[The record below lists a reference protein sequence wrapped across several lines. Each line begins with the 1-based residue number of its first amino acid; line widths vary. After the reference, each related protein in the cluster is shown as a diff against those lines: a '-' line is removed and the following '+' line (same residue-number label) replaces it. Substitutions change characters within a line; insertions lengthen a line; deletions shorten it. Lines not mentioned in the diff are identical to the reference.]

1 MFLSRDSL
9 LNSKNEYVQNCIA
22 RVTVEEDAYERKI
35 RERNEEEEEILNA
48 ERLERFRKE
57 KENWSDKDNKREK
70 KTENIPEGGKSDPIL
85 EDLPTWWQ
93 WATRECQGAGKLG
106 ILRERMRL
114 ERVAVS
120 KWMDEKNVLKGGQTE
135 KSVEIN
141 LSRKRK
147 VETIVMGECNENTFF
162 SPLKKAKLG
171 KGAISTSKPK
181 ISTNNFELNTE
192 VLPDAIQREFS
203 TDFDELTCNESESQ
217 PEFKPNIS

>member
-1 MFLSRDSL
+1 M
-9 LNSKNEYVQNCIA
+9 
-22 RVTVEEDAYERKI
+22 
-35 RERNEEEEEILNA
+35 NA
-48 ERLERFRKE
+48 ERLDRFRKE
-57 KENWSDKDNKREK
+57 KENWSDKARKREK
-70 KTENIPEGGKSDPIL
+70 KTKNIPEGGKSDPIL

-120 KWMDEKNVLKGGQTE
+120 KWMDERN
-135 KSVEIN
+135 
-141 LSRKRK
+141 SRKRK
-147 VETIVMGECNENTFF
+147 VETIVMGEYNENTSF

-171 KGAISTSKPK
+171 RGEGEGATTTSKPK
-181 ISTNNFELNTE
+181 IFTNFYFELNTE